1 MKKSTLCC
9 CWCHTAGIYSTLKYP
24 GTAEQLQFILL
35 PQRGTVSTQ
44 IWPEMWDTNLQT
56 FELES
61 FNVYVLMNRNRT
73 GQPGSTVGL
82 WPDCYDLSPSVQS
95 LRVLPEPAWV
105 HSWCPSFLPQS
116 KAIQVRVIGHS
127 KSSVGVNVNG
137 CLSLYM
143 INWRLVRGLAYPAAR
158 PYVSW
163 DLFQPSSDLAKDEG
177 GEWMDGWM
185 DA

>member
-1 MKKSTLCC
+1 M
-9 CWCHTAGIYSTLKYP
+9 
-24 GTAEQLQFILL
+24 
-35 PQRGTVSTQ
+35 
-44 IWPEMWDTNLQT
+44 
-56 FELES
+56 
-61 FNVYVLMNRNRT
+61 
-73 GQPGSTVGL
+73 
-82 WPDCYDLSPSVQS
+82 QS

-105 HSWCPSFLPQS
+105 HSRCPSFLPQA